1 MMSKFK
7 FCPMC
12 GNERIDNSQNCPY
25 CNFKFLT
32 GKYVK
37 VKEEKHKEIQ
47 FEKVSQEEFVEAN
60 QFIIDTNLNINT
72 LFAKYLNY
80 SLSNQFNENYGD
92 NIPIVIREYISTYQ
106 NSEVSNEF
114 NENFLDFI
122 KDILNSEDYRKSISI
137 FLQWIDENRSHLP
150 GFVLNQYMIPHQN
163 NINNIEEILSLDLED
178 NDENKLF
185 FDYLKKFFLS
195 EKEFLDRLI

>member
-1 MMSKFK
+1 MSKFK
-7 FCPMC
+7 YCPMC
-12 GNERIDNSQNCPY
+12 GLERIDNSQNCPN

-37 VKEEKHKEIQ
+37 VKEEKVKEIQ

-60 QFIIDTNLNINT
+60 QLIIDTNLNINT

-80 SLSNQFNENYGD
+80 SLSNQFNENYGE
-92 NIPIVIREYISTYQ
+92 NISIVIREYISTYQ
-106 NSEVSNEF
+106 NSEVSNKF
-114 NENFLDFI
+114 NENYLDFI
-122 KDILNSEDYRKSISI
+122 GEILKNEDYGKSVNI

-163 NINNIEEILSLDLED
+163 NINNIEEILKLNLED
-178 NDENKLF
+178 NDENNLF
-185 FDYLKKFFLS
+185 FDYLKKFLSS